1 MFEAYNKSV
10 PLNSVCVCVAE
21 TARLRERASESLK

>member
-10 PLNSVCVCVAE
+10 LLIACVCVAE
-21 TARLRERASESLK
+21 TARLRECASESLK